1 MTVSYRRA
9 FWKSRH
15 HAWLAALTLGA
26 GFVTGEPLG
35 LLIGVVLYAVGW
47 IFLPDAGFFRRA
59 VDARE
64 NAAREKE
71 IAAKWAEFQA
81 QQERLMATLSN
92 GRRTR
97 YNSLLTVCRDIE
109 AASTDAQAATGLEV
123 QSRTGKL
130 DELLWTFLRMLAVEQ
145 TLEVY
150 LEGERKE
157 QVPQLTT
164 QLEGETQALTAEITA
179 LKQKTPPPASLDTK
193 QRLLTSRL
201 ERLETLRQRQ
211 ARIDQAQ
218 ANLELVRSEEER
230 LIEQVKL
237 IRADAV
243 AAKNAD
249 ALSARIDLSIQHLA
263 ATNQWL
269 SEIAEFKEVSQQMP
283 ELPSRVGLPPP
294 PLPRSTATPQSN
306 SQT

>member
-9 FWKSRH
+9 FWKSSH
-15 HAWLAALTLGA
+15 HAWLAVLTIGG
-26 GFVTGEPLG
+26 GFVTGEPLA
-35 LLIGVVLYAVGW
+35 LLLGVTLYAVGL
-47 IFLPDAGFFRRA
+47 IFLPDSGFFRRT
-59 VDARE
+59 VDQRE

-71 IAAKWAEFQA
+71 VAAKWAEFQA
-81 QQERLMATLSN
+81 QQERVMSGLSN

-97 YNSLLTVCRDIE
+97 YNELLAVCRDIE
-109 AASTDAQAATGLEV
+109 ASSADAHAQTGLEV

-130 DELLWTFLRMLAVEQ
+130 DELLWAFLRMLAVEQ

-157 QVPQLTT
+157 QVPQLTVSLKSET
-164 QLEGETQALTAEITA
+164 DDLAAEVAVLKEKKPAPAALE
-179 LKQKTPPPASLDTK
+179 TK

-211 ARIDQAQ
+211 SRIDQSQ

-283 ELPSRVGLPPP
+283 EPPPKVGLPPP
-294 PLPRSTATPQSN
+294 ALPRSATPQANRQS
-306 SQT
+306 

>member
-15 HAWLAALTLGA
+15 HLWLALATLGL
-26 GFVTGEPLG
+26 GFASGEPLG
-35 LLIGVVLYAVGW
+35 LLIGATAYVIGL
-47 IFLPDAGFFRRA
+47 IFLPDAAFFRRF
-59 VDARE
+59 VDQRE
-64 NAAREKE
+64 NAEQERETTT
-71 IAAKWAEFQA
+71 KWAEFQA
-81 QQERLMATLSN
+81 QQQRLMSTLSVA
-92 GRRTR
+92 RRTR
-97 YNSLLTVCRDIE
+97 YDALLVVCRDIE
-109 AASTDAQAATGLEV
+109 LASADAQSTTGLDV
-123 QSRTGKL
+123 PSRLGKL

-157 QVPQLTT
+157 QVPQL
-164 QLEGETQALTAEITA
+164 LRSLDGETQVLAAEVSA
-179 LKQKTPPPASLDTK
+179 LKEKSPPPIALETK

-218 ANLELVRSEEER
+218 ANLELVRSEQER
-230 LIEQVKL
+230 LVEQVKL

-243 AAKNAD
+243 AAKNAE

-269 SEIAEFKEVSQQMP
+269 SEIAEYKEVTQQMP
-283 ELPSRVGLPPP
+283 EPPPRAGRVPSLPRTLPPQP
-294 PLPRSTATPQSN
+294 N
-306 SQT
+306 SQS

>member
-9 FWKSRH
+9 FWKSSQ
-15 HAWLAALTLGA
+15 HAWLALATLGA

-35 LLIGVVLYAVGW
+35 LLVGVTLYAVGLV
-47 IFLPDAGFFRRA
+47 FLPDSAFFRRII
-59 VDARE
+59 DKRE
-64 NAAREKE
+64 TAAREKE
-71 IAAKWAEFQA
+71 VAAKWAEFQA
-81 QQERLMATLSN
+81 QQERLMANLST

-97 YNSLLTVCRDIE
+97 YNGLLTVCRDIE
-109 AASTDAQAATGLEV
+109 TASIDAQTTTGLEV

-130 DELLWTFLRMLAVEQ
+130 DELLWTFLRMLSVEQ

-157 QVPQLTT
+157 QVPQLTA
-164 QLEGETQALTAEITA
+164 QLESETQSLAAEVTT
-179 LKQKTPPPASLDTK
+179 LRQKTPPPISLETK

-211 ARIDQAQ
+211 SRIDQSQ

-283 ELPSRVGLPPP
+283 ELPSKVGLPPP
-294 PLPRSTATPQSN
+294 PLPSASAQQSN
-306 SQT
+306 PQT